1 MTRQEKEKRR
11 IRGVQMVLDG
21 KSHSN
26 TAIELK
32 VTQGAVSQ
40 WIKMYN
46 EDGWDGLNM
55 RKMTGP
61 KLKFTEEHSK
71 SLYDIICKSPQN
83 WNYESDLWTVSMA
96 RDILYQETKSYFS
109 ETRVLSELHNLGFSF
124 QKPEIRAYEKKRIK
138 R

>member
-26 TAIELK
+26 TAKELK

-46 EDGWDGLNM
+46 ENGWNGLNM

-71 SLYDIICKSPQN
+71 SLFDIICKSPLN

-124 QKPEIRAYEKKRIK
+124 QKPEIRAYEKKSIR